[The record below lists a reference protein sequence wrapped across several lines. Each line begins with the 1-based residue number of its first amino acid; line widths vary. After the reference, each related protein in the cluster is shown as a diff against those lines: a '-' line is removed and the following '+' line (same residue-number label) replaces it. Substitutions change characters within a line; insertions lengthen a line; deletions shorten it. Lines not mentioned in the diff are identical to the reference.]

1 MFDAVPS
8 AKDIGSRRVLVDR
21 SLIRRRVRLLKRAVI
36 AVSLAGFIALWGVV
50 AGHIVGVTS
59 HAQTAPKTAPAG
71 GTSPGSGGF
80 FDNGNGNGTG
90 NVSPGNGSSPAIG
103 SGGS

>member
-8 AKDIGSRRVLVDR
+8 AKDIGSRRVPVDR
-21 SLIRRRVRLLKRAVI
+21 SLIRRRVDLLKRAVI
-36 AVSLAGFIALWGVV
+36 AVSLAGFVALWGVV

-59 HAQTAPKTAPAG
+59 HAQTAPKSAPAA
-71 GTSPGSGGF
+71 GTSSGSGGF
-80 FDNGNGNGTG
+80 FDNGNGAG

>member
-8 AKDIGSRRVLVDR
+8 AKDIGSRRVPVDR
-21 SLIRRRVRLLKRAVI
+21 SLIRRRVDLLKRAVI

-59 HAQTAPKTAPAG
+59 HAQAAPKSAPAA

-80 FDNGNGNGTG
+80 FDNGNGTG